1 MKDTDYTKLIELTPV
16 GGGYLPVNEA
26 AHSLLDNCH
35 SGEVLT
41 FQEVSARDLNFHRAY
56 FSLIGYIYDWL
67 PKTFK
72 ETIPKDRFYQFLK
85 HLKGEYKIIFEFKD
99 GTKFIEYQSIAFG
112 RMSQKS
118 FEEYVR
124 NQLPFIYGEVI
135 QVLYKDKATSDR
147 IILAIED
154 EYQRFLSKL

>member
-1 MKDTDYTKLIELTPV
+1 MT
-16 GGGYLPVNEA
+16 G
-26 AHSLLDNCH
+26 S
-35 SGEVLT
+35 
-41 FQEVSARDLNFHRAY
+41 
-56 FSLIGYIYDWL
+56 
-67 PKTFK
+67 
-72 ETIPKDRFYQFLK
+72 
-85 HLKGEYKIIFEFKD
+85 YKVIFEFKD

-147 IILAIED
+147 VILAIED
-154 EYQRFLSKL
+154 EYQRF